1 METLAGVGKLGV
13 ACVREKRG
21 LGFDLFREWKGC
33 ECQKAQK
40 LGLKTLFTQK
50 PAACTGTC

>member
-1 METLAGVGKLGV
+1 MAGARKLGV
-13 ACVREKRG
+13 ACVREQRG

-33 ECQKAQK
+33 EYQKAQK
-40 LGLKTLFTQK
+40 LGLKTLLAQK